1 MVAMMTVVATMFVC
15 LEVVSFSLE
24 PLAVIFIGFPVVHP
38 GAVRDGTTGEG
49 GAFWLVYVANSNAS
63 SIYSMEPHERDV
75 KESFVVIHR
84 AIVVA
89 FECSKN
95 AFSPS
100 RSGSHLA
107 GHPSSAPGRAV
118 TLVGMALSMIM
129 VVVVMIVVMIVVVT
143 MIMIVMAPRTV
154 DMIVVVI
161 MVVVMVM
168 VIMIMVAPSTVVF
181 IIMVHSW
188 TSLSGFSS
196 WASVGDSEHFS
207 HMGAL
212 VIGVAPPV
220 NGKVV
225 SMAMFP
231 HEPGEVEMR

>member
-1 MVAMMTVVATMFVC
+1 MVC
-15 LEVVSFSLE
+15 LKVVSFSLQ
-24 PLAVIFIGFPVVHP
+24 PLAVVFIGFPVVYSRAMRN
-38 GAVRDGTTGEG
+38 GAAGEG
-49 GAFWLVYVANSNAS
+49 CAFWIVYVANSNTS

-129 VVVVMIVVMIVVVT
+129 VVVVVIV
-143 MIMIVMAPRTV
+143 IMIVMAPRTL

-168 VIMIMVAPSTVVF
+168 VIMIMV
-181 IIMVHSW
+181 
-188 TSLSGFSS
+188 
-196 WASVGDSEHFS
+196 
-207 HMGAL
+207 
-212 VIGVAPPV
+212 
-220 NGKVV
+220 
-225 SMAMFP
+225 
-231 HEPGEVEMR
+231 

>member
-1 MVAMMTVVATMFVC
+1 MVC
-15 LEVVSFSLE
+15 LKVVSFSLQ
-24 PLAVIFIGFPVVHP
+24 PLAVVFIGLPVVHP

-49 GAFWLVYVANSNAS
+49 RAFWLVYVANSNAS

-129 VVVVMIVVMIVVVT
+129 VVMVMIMIVVMVVVASSTVEMFMAMIVVMIVV
-143 MIMIVMAPRTV
+143 
-154 DMIVVVI
+154 
-161 MVVVMVM
+161 
-168 VIMIMVAPSTVVF
+168 
-181 IIMVHSW
+181 
-188 TSLSGFSS
+188 
-196 WASVGDSEHFS
+196 
-207 HMGAL
+207 
-212 VIGVAPPV
+212 
-220 NGKVV
+220 
-225 SMAMFP
+225 
-231 HEPGEVEMR
+231 

>member
-1 MVAMMTVVATMFVC
+1 MVC
-15 LEVVSFSLE
+15 LKVVSFSLQ
-24 PLAVIFIGFPVVHP
+24 PLAVVFIGFPVVYSRAMRN
-38 GAVRDGTTGEG
+38 GAAGEG
-49 GAFWLVYVANSNAS
+49 CAFWIVYVANSNTS

-95 AFSPS
+95 TFSPS
-100 RSGSHLA
+100 RSGSHLS
-107 GHPSSAPGRAV
+107 GHPFSAPGRAV

-129 VVVVMIVVMIVVVT
+129 VVVVVIMIMIVVVT

-181 IIMVHSW
+181 IIMVHS
-188 TSLSGFSS
+188 
-196 WASVGDSEHFS
+196 
-207 HMGAL
+207 
-212 VIGVAPPV
+212 
-220 NGKVV
+220 
-225 SMAMFP
+225 
-231 HEPGEVEMR
+231 

>member
-1 MVAMMTVVATMFVC
+1 MVC
-15 LEVVSFSLE
+15 LKVVSFSLQ
-24 PLAVIFIGFPVVHP
+24 PLAVVFIGLPVVHP

-49 GAFWLVYVANSNAS
+49 RAFWLVYVANSNAS

-129 VVVVMIVVMIVVVT
+129 VVVVMIVVVT

-168 VIMIMVAPSTVVF
+168 
-181 IIMVHSW
+181 
-188 TSLSGFSS
+188 
-196 WASVGDSEHFS
+196 
-207 HMGAL
+207 
-212 VIGVAPPV
+212 
-220 NGKVV
+220 
-225 SMAMFP
+225 
-231 HEPGEVEMR
+231 